1 MSMDQITLIVVTVLL
16 IPVYMIVLSA
26 ASTIGKVWALRMLF
40 QDKQEEKENC
50 YNENKAVN

>member
-26 ASTIGKVWALRMLF
+26 ASTIGKVWAL
-40 QDKQEEKENC
+40 
-50 YNENKAVN
+50 